1 MSVMEGLLDHS
12 LPTVRRKRTGAISR
26 ILPMQSILFVGAL
39 VAFIGTYSP
48 ALTLIHSKTITA
60 PKR

>member
-1 MSVMEGLLDHS
+1 
-12 LPTVRRKRTGAISR
+12 
-26 ILPMQSILFVGAL
+26 MQSILFVGAL